1 MQIAAFAPYAWF
13 GSTYFGPLQ
22 AVFLIL
28 VYVQN
33 NHDPESE
40 PQALYLVDE
49 AIDFFVCE
57 DNSNPPL
64 VFTKQS
70 GDVPKPTPS
79 SAARQL
85 NPAWTFLNSLRLSLP
100 SRSSSIPAQVRRPLQ
115 HTISSET
122 NLDLSSVT
130 TPQENTS
137 TSSLRHSF
145 SLLPQS
151 HTPSKTPTFPA
162 NFNPEPS
169 HYFQT
174 AVTNAMSPLLG
185 PQQDMY
191 DTLKGVV
198 DHNMDVMVDISDTD
212 SWSDVPVQAPEDDLS
227 LTPMGRD
234 RPETSYLTPISQTK
248 TPAASVSEKSLHP
261 WPSKI
266 TASHD
271 VGTRTDETS
280 TAGLTAGDASR
291 ERSGGGRSTPHVHG
305 NGGKALE
312 DVIAT
317 DDFWTVF

>member
-49 AIDFFVCE
+49 VIDFFVCE
-57 DNSNPPL
+57 DNSKPPL

-70 GDVPKPTPS
+70 GDVPKPTTS
-79 SAARQL
+79 SAATQL

-100 SRSSSIPAQVRRPLQ
+100 SRSSSTPAQVRQPLQ
-115 HTISSET
+115 HTISSQA
-122 NLDLSSVT
+122 NLNLFSIT
-130 TPQENTS
+130 TPPENTS
-137 TSSLRHSF
+137 TSPLRHSF
-145 SLLPQS
+145 SHLPQS
-151 HTPSKTPTFPA
+151 HTPLNTPTFPA
-162 NFNPEPS
+162 NSNPEPS

-174 AVTNAMSPLLG
+174 AVTNALLPISA
-185 PQQDMY
+185 PQQDIY
-191 DTLKGVV
+191 NTLKGVG
-198 DHNMDVMVDISDTD
+198 DDNMDVMVDISNTD
-212 SWSDVPVQAPEDDLS
+212 SWSDFPVQAPEDDLS

-234 RPETSYLTPISQTK
+234 RPETSYLTPISQIK

-271 VGTRTDETS
+271 VGTR
-280 TAGLTAGDASR
+280 R
-291 ERSGGGRSTPHVHG
+291 EGSTPHVHG

-312 DVIAT
+312 DVIAN
-317 DDFWTVF
+317 DDFWTAF